1 MRRTFVVGCPRSG
14 TTIVQALLARHPA
27 IYTLPETAFF
37 EDLHGELAFRWGD
50 HLARPQRQRLRHRLG
65 FARKAMRQKFVALQ
79 HKLAIDAAAAR
90 RPPLRNHAMAEGFID
105 MLDGLAADAG
115 RSMWIEK
122 TPNHLLYI
130 PEIEALVPDA
140 HFVHVIRP
148 GADVLAS
155 LVDAYLRFEN
165 DLAFGGGTV
174 HWARRWNHAMHLH
187 GAYVGRPRHH
197 FIFLE
202 DLIHHQATEWHR
214 LCTFLDI
221 PMEVTLEETCNQSI
235 ANLENEPWKRGAVS
249 GLVLESD
256 RKVEALFGPTMRQW
270 LQTHLVPYE
279 DLRARCQR
287 TYRTRQG
294 KTRPEHGSLPGPD
307 GEPASPS
314 LHHSR
319 PQRHT

>member
-37 EDLHGELAFRWGD
+37 EDLHGELAYRWGD
-50 HLARPQRQRLRHRLG
+50 HFARPQRQRLRHRLG
-65 FARKAMRQKFVALQ
+65 FARKAMREKFVALQ
-79 HKLAIDAAAAR
+79 HKLAVDAAAAR
-90 RPPLRNHAMAEGFID
+90 RPPLRSHAMAEGFID
-105 MLDGLAADAG
+105 MLDGLAAEAG

-140 HFVHVIRP
+140 RFVHVIRP

-174 HWARRWNHAMHLH
+174 HWARRWNHAMRLH
-187 GAYVGRPRHH
+187 GAHVGQARHH

-202 DLIHHQATEWHR
+202 DLIHHQDTEWKR
-214 LCTFLDI
+214 LCAFLDV
-221 PMEVTLEETCNQSI
+221 PAHVSLEEACNQTI
-235 ANLENEPWKRGAVS
+235 ANLEQEPWKQGAVS

-279 DLRARCQR
+279 DLRARCQK
-287 TYRTRQG
+287 TYRVTHD
-294 KTRPEHGSLPGPD
+294 KAMPD
-307 GEPASPS
+307 GVPAIPG
-314 LHHSR
+314 LHRSR
-319 PQRHT
+319 PQRPT